1 MDKFCVIELLNM
13 YNIFEASA
21 GVNDSLFITSE
32 GNIIGCRWN
41 ERFELMLK
49 NENHKKVFPPE
60 ETLVTSGAT
69 FCISGGFISVVFVG
83 VQPPLNTPNRK
94 IEF

>member
-1 MDKFCVIELLNM
+1 
-13 YNIFEASA
+13 
-21 GVNDSLFITSE
+21 
-32 GNIIGCRWN
+32 
-41 ERFELMLK
+41 MLK
-49 NENHKKVFPPE
+49 NENHKKFFPPE

>member
-32 GNIIGCRWN
+32 GKIIDEDGMN
-41 ERFELMLK
+41 
-49 NENHKKVFPPE
+49 
-60 ETLVTSGAT
+60 TL
-69 FCISGGFISVVFVG
+69 
-83 VQPPLNTPNRK
+83 N
-94 IEF
+94 